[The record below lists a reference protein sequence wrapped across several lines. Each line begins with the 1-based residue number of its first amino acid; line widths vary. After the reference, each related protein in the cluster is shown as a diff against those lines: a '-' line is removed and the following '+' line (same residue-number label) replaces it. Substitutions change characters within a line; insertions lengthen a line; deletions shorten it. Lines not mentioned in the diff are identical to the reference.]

1 MDSAQLT
8 PAVTVQVQLANPE
21 QLTALLTFCSTHG
34 LTYQLPAAVS
44 FAPTVFDRQLRKPTP
59 ALKDLCGPEWL
70 SPKGMISAAETYRF
84 LRNYIRIHNLQGA
97 DGTIHLNEHLQAAL
111 GAGVPS
117 VLLPHQLVELPGKLL
132 T

>member
-1 MDSAQLT
+1 MDSAQPT
-8 PAVTVQVQLANPE
+8 SVVTVQIQLTTPE
-21 QLTALLTFCSTHG
+21 QLADLLTFCSTYG

-44 FAPTVFDRQLRKPTP
+44 FAPAVFDRQLRKPTP

-70 SPKGMISAAETYRF
+70 NSKGMISAAETYRF
-84 LRNYIRIHNLQGA
+84 LRNYIRIHNLQGP
-97 DGTIHLNEHLQAAL
+97 DGAIRLNEHLQAAL